1 MDINKIVEKDNAIR
15 SLNSDLARKAETV
28 DDLKKKL
35 MSLLGKEKM
44 NGMPTNTEMV
54 EQLSSMLKCK
64 ETQVEQQA
72 T

>member
-35 MSLLGKEKM
+35 MSLLGKENKS
-44 NGMPTNTEMV
+44 MPSNTEMV
-54 EQLSSMLKCK
+54 EQLSAMLKCK

-72 T
+72 S